1 MNTYD
6 AHLELLL
13 AIARENLGIETFEL
27 TGKPRADFRT
37 VSVADIAS
45 ALEAAYDAG
54 LLVGHS
60 VANGRSVANDEV
72 YSTRMECGAA
82 K

>member
-13 AIARENLGIETFEL
+13 AIARDNLGIETFEL
-27 TGKPRADFRT
+27 TGKPSADFRI
-37 VSVADIAS
+37 VNVADIAC

-60 VANGRSVANDEV
+60 VANGKTVANDEV
-72 YSTRMECGAA
+72 YSTRKECGAA

>member
-1 MNTYD
+1 VTTYD

-13 AIARENLGIETFEL
+13 AIAQENLGIETFEL
-27 TGKPRADFRT
+27 TGKQSADFHI
-37 VSVADIAS
+37 VNVADIAS

-60 VANGRSVANDEV
+60 VASGKSVANDEV
-72 YSTRMECGAA
+72 YSTRKECGAG